1 VITSPGSAV
10 VVVDSVVVE
19 VVVEVVV
26 DAVVVAAVVV
36 GAATACCLTSASL
49 VFFSGFLKSYLEVVN
64 FLAAVVGYR
73 PAVSFA
79 VVGSFIVLN
88 NSGLCVTERKQ
99 LNSCIPYIKK
109 LKNDRS
115 LSC

>member
-10 VVVDSVVVE
+10 VVVVSVVVE

-26 DAVVVAAVVV
+26 DAVVAAAVVVV
-36 GAATACCLTSASL
+36 GAAAACLTSASL

-79 VVGSFIVLN
+79 VVGGFIVLL
-88 NSGLCVTERKQ
+88 GGGIVC
-99 LNSCIPYIKK
+99 
-109 LKNDRS
+109 DREKTVK
-115 LSC
+115 

>member
-1 VITSPGSAV
+1 MV
-10 VVVDSVVVE
+10 VVSVVVE

-36 GAATACCLTSASL
+36 VGAAAACCLTSASL
-49 VFFSGFLKSYLEVVN
+49 VFFRGFLKSYLEVVN

-79 VVGSFIVLN
+79 VVGGFIVLY
-88 NSGLCVTERKQ
+88 NS
-99 LNSCIPYIKK
+99 
-109 LKNDRS
+109 
-115 LSC
+115 